1 MRKYISF
8 FAADADQ
15 WEQDG
20 MSVQDEDALVLA
32 LWRWFRGRED
42 KSNLSVTAKVL
53 YSMMVKRLESTEEA
67 YQARVEGGKKGA
79 NKRWNKDGSPNGSPN
94 RSPNGSPIDDG
105 KWPTATATANTT
117 ATTTSSSTSSSSV
130 KESRGDTPQP
140 PACVVTKKSTRF
152 VKPTE
157 DEVRDFCRE
166 KGYTKVNAAD
176 FIDYYESNGWMVGKN
191 KMKDWKRTVSRWE
204 RMDQQGRGGN
214 CAAGQAG
221 NNGMPVG
228 MILHTK
234 KDVKASDYE

>member
-1 MRKYISF
+1 MNKTIENQCERAV
-8 FAADADQ
+8 AAIEKIAAELGTDVRSAFRYVYNYSTAAHTAA
-15 WEQDG
+15 G
-20 MSVQDEDALVLA
+20 TAAHTAAGGRAHALSINNTTVNNNTSLNIN
-32 LWRWFRGRED
+32 
-42 KSNLSVTAKVL
+42 KQ
-53 YSMMVKRLESTEEA
+53 VKRGE
-67 YQARVEGGKKGA
+67 YEGGE
-79 NKRWNKDGSPNGSPN
+79 
-94 RSPNGSPIDDG
+94 IM
-105 KWPTATATANTT
+105 
-117 ATTTSSSTSSSSV
+117 
-130 KESRGDTPQP
+130 GDTPQP

-157 DEVRDFCRE
+157 QEVIDFCRE

>member
-1 MRKYISF
+1 MSRNSIMSLIMSLNQCERDAEQIQRRLSELKAKLGILSASRDVRDAQGAREAGVCARVKINNTTVNNNTSF
-8 FAADADQ
+8 NINKQ
-15 WEQDG
+15 
-20 MSVQDEDALVLA
+20 
-32 LWRWFRGRED
+32 
-42 KSNLSVTAKVL
+42 
-53 YSMMVKRLESTEEA
+53 VKRGE
-67 YQARVEGGKKGA
+67 YEGGG
-79 NKRWNKDGSPNGSPN
+79 
-94 RSPNGSPIDDG
+94 IM
-105 KWPTATATANTT
+105 
-117 ATTTSSSTSSSSV
+117 
-130 KESRGDTPQP
+130 GDTPQP
-140 PACVVTKKSTRF
+140 PACVETKKVTRF